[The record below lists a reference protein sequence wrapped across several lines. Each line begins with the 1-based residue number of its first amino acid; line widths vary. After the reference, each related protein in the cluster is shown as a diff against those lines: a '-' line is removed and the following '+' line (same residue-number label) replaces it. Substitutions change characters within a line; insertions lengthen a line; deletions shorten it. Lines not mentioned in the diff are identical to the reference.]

1 MKSLNGTISLPGDK
15 SISHRAAMFSVIAQG
30 ESRITNLS
38 NGGDVASTISCLSAL
53 GAHFQHDGTE
63 LITQGKG
70 LHSLSGTD
78 VVLDCGNSGTS
89 LRLLTGLLSGQDVH
103 NVSLIGDD
111 SLSRRP
117 HDRVINPLQKLG
129 VDISGRDGSFTPVVI
144 NSSKPHSGEV
154 AMTIASAQVKSA
166 LLLAGLYAD
175 GPVSVIEEK
184 KTRDHTENMLNS
196 MGVTVS
202 SENVSSGNVITILP
216 PTKPLSPLTAV
227 IPGDPSSAAF
237 FGVAACIIPGSDITM
252 TDILLNPTRIAWVD
266 ALFSMGADITVEET
280 GSVMGERVG
289 TIHVRHAPL
298 TATEI
303 SGDIIA
309 SLIDELPILSIAMAV
324 ATGTSRVR
332 DAHELRVKESDR
344 ISVVVDHLTRAGI
357 QVAEVEDGY
366 DITGGMLNELDIQS
380 DGDHRIAM
388 SFSIANYCATGV
400 LSEVDRAVVA
410 TSFPSFFNLFES
422 LISS

>member
-1 MKSLNGTISLPGDK
+1 MKPLKGTVSLPGDK
-15 SISHRAAMFSVIAQG
+15 SISHRAVMFSAIAQG
-30 ESRITNLS
+30 KSRVTNLS
-38 NGGDVASTISCLSAL
+38 NGGDVASTLSCLSAL
-53 GAHFQHDGTE
+53 GAQYLHDGTE
-63 LITQGKG
+63 LVTWGKG
-70 LHSLSGTD
+70 LRSLSGTD

-89 LRLLTGLLSGQDVH
+89 LRLLSGLLSGQDVH

-184 KTRDHTENMLNS
+184 KTRDHTENMLHS
-196 MGVTVS
+196 MGVAIS
-202 SENVSSGNVITILP
+202 SEKAVSGNAITILP
-216 PTKPLSPLTAV
+216 PTKPLSPLTAT

-237 FGVAACIIPGSDITM
+237 FGVAACIIPGSDLTM
-252 TDILLNPTRIAWVD
+252 TDILLNPTRIAWID
-266 ALFSMGADITVEET
+266 ALRSMGADITVEEKVT
-280 GSVMGERVG
+280 IMGECVG
-289 TIHVRHAPL
+289 DVHVRHAPL
-298 TATEI
+298 TSTEI

-324 ATGTSRVR
+324 AAGTSRVR

-344 ISVVVDHLTRAGI
+344 ISVVADHLTRAGI

-366 DITGGMLNELDIQS
+366 DITGGMLNEIDIQS

-388 SFSIANYCATGV
+388 SFSIANYCATGI
-400 LSEVDRAVVA
+400 LPEVDRAVVA
-410 TSFPSFFNLFES
+410 TSFPSFFSIFES
-422 LISS
+422 LVSP